1 MHRIV
6 DAAAW
11 LVMTAAILFAQAAG
25 AIVAGDPAGMPADS
39 PQARIV
45 PNAAGSSWSGV
56 GRLEAGGKSYTAT
69 VIGPRHI
76 LTAAHA
82 VSRHARAENATFLL
96 YLDSAAPHR
105 VSASRIFI
113 HPDYRGFK
121 PAADGLVHDDIAIVE
136 LSEMVPFGVP
146 VYPLHLQPLASGT
159 PLLLV
164 GFGVSGDGVK
174 GVAEGSGIGHVK
186 RAGGN
191 AADNLVADEG
201 GSGAQEIFVFDFDG
215 PDTSTNFLG
224 GGSLGNGIEATLGV
238 GDSGSP
244 AFVRVNGQWHLA
256 GVNTFVTYFGGGPT
270 RAGVFGTGGGGM
282 LLSAYAN
289 WIMQSVSTLS
299 GMGPARPRASAEMP
313 EQRSARFQESATQ
326 PTQTRHLNA
335 IKSPD
340 NARSH
345 LIPTNSYK
353 KS

>member
-1 MHRIV
+1 MHRIA

-11 LVMTAAILFAQAAG
+11 LVMTAAVLFAQAAG

-39 PQARIV
+39 PQTRVV
-45 PNAAGSSWSGV
+45 PNAAGSPWSGV
-56 GRLEAGGKSYTAT
+56 GRLEADGKSYTAT

-82 VSRHARAENATFLL
+82 VNHARAENANFLL
-96 YLDSAAPHR
+96 YLDSDVPHR

-121 PAADGLVHDDIAIVE
+121 LAADGLVHDDIAVVE

-146 VYPLHLQPLASGT
+146 IYPLYLQPLASGT

-191 AADNLVADEG
+191 AADNLVLDEG
-201 GSGAQEIFVFDFDG
+201 GSGAKEIFVFDFDG

-224 GGSLGNGIEATLGV
+224 GGTLGNVIEATLGV

-244 AFVRVNGQWHLA
+244 AFVLVNGQWHLA

-270 RAGVFGTGGGGM
+270 RAGLFGTGGGGM

-289 WIMQSVSTLS
+289 WIMQSVAAHSS
-299 GMGPARPRASAEMP
+299 MGSARPRDLADILAG
-313 EQRSARFQESATQ
+313 FQESAME

-345 LIPTNSYK
+345 LIPTNSYN